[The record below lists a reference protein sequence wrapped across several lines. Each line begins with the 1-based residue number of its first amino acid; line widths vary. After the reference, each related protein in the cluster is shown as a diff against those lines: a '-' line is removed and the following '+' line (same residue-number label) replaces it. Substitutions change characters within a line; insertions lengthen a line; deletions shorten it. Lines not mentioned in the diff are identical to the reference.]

1 MNTLLSIAEK
11 DYINNLF
18 ESGYNLGE
26 ITLFGLQMLG
36 IGILTVFCVLTLI
49 WVALI
54 LFEKVFTKLPHEEKK
69 KEEVVVTPATEATS
83 VEQTS
88 DEEIIAVLAAAIAM
102 AESESD
108 GLKFRVVSFKRK

>member
-11 DYINNLF
+11 DYFNNLF

-26 ITLFGLQMLG
+26 VAMFGLQMLG
-36 IGILTVFCVLTLI
+36 IGMLTVFSVLILI

-54 LFEKVFTKLPHEEKK
+54 LFQKVFAKLPQEDKK
-69 KEEVVVTPATEATS
+69 VASVVLTPAPEATS

>member
-11 DYINNLF
+11 DYTYNLF

-26 ITLFGLQMLG
+26 VALFGLQMLG
-36 IGILTVFCVLTLI
+36 IGLLTVFSVLILI

-54 LFEKVFTKLPHEEKK
+54 LFQKVFAKLPQGEKK
-69 KEEVVVTPATEATS
+69 KEVVVLTPAPEIAS
-83 VEQTS
+83 VEQS
-88 DEEIIAVLAAAIAM
+88 ADEEIIAVIAAAIAM
-102 AESESD
+102 AESESN